1 MTMLT
6 TTLEGRWTLPHSIA
20 QLALC
25 LAVILLVAESPWISG
40 SVAGSLD
47 PIRGVA
53 GPAGNGVLPVAA
65 PDTGDTLT
73 VQPVPR
79 DSSRVA
85 DLTRMRPILPDPVLL
100 PDPPATFSIDR
111 RPPADASLPAQDEED
126 VPPPAEDP
134 GAFAS
139 PPLPPPNASRPPIR
153 NHRFHRLADGPPST
167 GWGLYTYVLTTVPQP
182 CNPSE
187 WSKFDL
193 LVREIMAVHAR
204 QGAFPVTGD
213 STTYNLFVLPVDSSD
228 APDVAA
234 SRQIIEQV
242 RGQFPEWGSV
252 FQRPGPFLLSVSHPP
267 DAEEPSGGALL
278 FDLTTFNA
286 HAVGIALSEYTE
298 RLQREALSG
307 TERIEDLSRRLSI
320 ASALYT
326 FSDHIRTGV
335 GSITGMLS
343 AQPAEAAPCVR

>member
-6 TTLEGRWTLPHSIA
+6 TTLEGRSTLPHSIA
-20 QLALC
+20 RLALC

-40 SVAGSLD
+40 SVAASLD
-47 PIRGVA
+47 PITGVA
-53 GPAGNGVLPVAA
+53 GPAGSGVLPVAA
-65 PDTGDTLT
+65 PDTGDTPT
-73 VQPVPR
+73 HQPVPR

-85 DLTRMRPILPDPVLL
+85 DLTRMRPMLADPYLV
-100 PDPPATFSIDR
+100 PGPPAAFRIGR

-134 GAFAS
+134 GSFAS
-139 PPLPPPNASRPPIR
+139 PPLPPPTASRPPIR
-153 NHRFHRLADGPPST
+153 NHRFHRLVDGPPST

-187 WSKFDL
+187 WSKF
-193 LVREIMAVHAR
+193 
-204 QGAFPVTGD
+204 
-213 STTYNLFVLPVDSSD
+213 VLPVDSSD
-228 APDVAA
+228 PPDVAA

-242 RGQFPEWGSV
+242 RDQFPEWGSV
-252 FQRPGPFLLSVSHPP
+252 FQRPGPFLLSLSHPP
-267 DAEEPSGGALL
+267 DADEPSGGALL

-298 RLQREALSG
+298 RLQGEALSG